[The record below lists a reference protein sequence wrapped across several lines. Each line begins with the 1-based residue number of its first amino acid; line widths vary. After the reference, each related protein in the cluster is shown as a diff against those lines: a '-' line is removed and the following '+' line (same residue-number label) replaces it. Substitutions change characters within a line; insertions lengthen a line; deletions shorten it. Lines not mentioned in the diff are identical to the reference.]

1 MFHNVKLL
9 SPLAFKGT
17 TLTSKKAFKVW
28 VLIVFVFLA
37 ILGTL
42 QAWILWQIEG
52 VTAMTIFSFTME
64 IITYFILT
72 LVTTIFFIGA
82 VCFAVF
88 RDESSDLSLY
98 ELSREFE
105 EKLDAKSEDIKNST
119 NTALTKL
126 GLREFQLKESMKTL
140 EQKLAESNDKLKET
154 VESYEKILKT
164 AQKKLG
170 KIERK
175 MSKIETGQKE
185 LPKLKKRLHA
195 LKTVR
200 KDLQSL
206 QKTVAKVNSVPEP
219 YVTSTDEIKVLEGKM
234 LKKGTVRRLKS
245 RGIKTIEDLLLKN
258 PVEIAMTKAM
268 SESEAKSLQS
278 AIQLLMIP
286 GIQHEDAALL
296 LKSGVNSKQELAL
309 QDAFNLGA
317 RVSKVAELYLEEGKI
332 KEDEKPTL
340 EEIASWIRLAKTQ

>member
-1 MFHNVKLL
+1 ML
-9 SPLAFKGT
+9 SLLAFKGT
-17 TLTSKKAFKVW
+17 TLTSKRAFKIW
-28 VLIVFVFLA
+28 VLIIFVFLA

-52 VTAMTIFSFTME
+52 VSAITIFSFTIE
-64 IITYFILT
+64 IIVYFALT
-72 LVTTIFFIGA
+72 LVSTIFFIGA

-88 RDESSDLSLY
+88 RGESSDLSLH
-98 ELSREFE
+98 ELSIEFE
-105 EKLDAKSEDIKNST
+105 EKLDAKSEEIKSST

-140 EQKLAESNDKLKET
+140 EQKLTESSDKLKET
-154 VESYEKILKT
+154 MESYEKILKT
-164 AQKKLG
+164 AQKKLV
-170 KIERK
+170 KIERRI
-175 MSKIETGQKE
+175 SKIETAQKE
-185 LPKLKKRLHA
+185 LPKVKRKLQA
-195 LKTVR
+195 LKTVG
-200 KDLQSL
+200 KDLKSL
-206 QKTVAKVNSVPEP
+206 QETMAKVNSVPEP
-219 YVTSTDEIKVLEGKM
+219 YVNSTNEIKVLEGKM
-234 LKKGTVRRLKS
+234 LRKGTIRRLKS
-245 RGIKTIEDLLLKN
+245 SGIETIEDLLLKN

-340 EEIASWIRLAKTQ
+340 EKIGSWIRLAKTQ